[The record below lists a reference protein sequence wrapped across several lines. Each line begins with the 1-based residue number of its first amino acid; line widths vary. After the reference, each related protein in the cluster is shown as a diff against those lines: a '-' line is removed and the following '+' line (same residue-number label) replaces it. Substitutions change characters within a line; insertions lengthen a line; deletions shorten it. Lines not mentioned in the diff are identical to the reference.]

1 MVIWKWFHSKYRIP
15 HRTRDIPSTQSL
27 PDLSTLRLQ
36 QPRKTG
42 LWQTSPSPDLPQLL
56 HSSRLR
62 AAFTAPP
69 TLLPLQFVPLAL
81 LLCVCATPKV

>member
-1 MVIWKWFHSKYRIP
+1 MVILKWFSSKYRIP
-15 HRTRDIPSTQSL
+15 HRTRDIPSTLSL

-42 LWQTSPSPDLPQLL
+42 LWQTSPSPDLPPLL

-62 AAFTAPP
+62 AAFTP
-69 TLLPLQFVPLAL
+69 LLPLQFVPLAL
-81 LLCVCATPKV
+81 LLCVRATPKV